1 MAEWKKLAKALIL
14 AEGHID
20 TKEVRI
26 LRQAFLDYDRID
38 TEELVFLKELRNQA
52 KSYVKSFTE
61 LYIDSVKNYML
72 AEGAYL
78 NPEKAKWLRQA
89 IFADGQV
96 DEEEKR
102 LLRELKAEAKK
113 TSPEFEVL
121 YQTTIE
127 NG

>member
-38 TEELVFLKELRNQA
+38 AEELVFLKELRNQA
-52 KSYVKSFTE
+52 KSYVKPFTE

-72 AEGAYL
+72 AEGGYL

-89 IFADGQV
+89 IFADGRV
-96 DEEEKR
+96 DDDEKR
-102 LLRELKAEAKK
+102 LLRELKAEAKQ
-113 TSPEFEVL
+113 TSPEFEAL
-121 YQTTIE
+121 YQAAVE
-127 NG
+127 HV